1 MGKRWKLIRAMLKN
15 EGYTTT
21 DSTLDVSIQSID
33 PDGLIH
39 WTDENGV
46 QQETY
51 YDGESGAAIIIILE
65 LGTTMTIGNTQKLK
79 AENDTGEDIT
89 TECYFTSNDTK
100 ILTVVAEPE
109 AIAVIVGP
117 PPATISNDTKIL
129 TVVEGGGP
137 TITAIASGSA
147 TITATYGD
155 DSATTDPITVISN
168 LALINGFDV
177 PGQNGTTNIDPA
189 NISVSMP
196 EGSDLTAIEPIIT
209 VSLGATVIPASQVSR
224 DFTSAVTYVVTSED
238 EQKTTE
244 YTVKI
249 RRIKNSIETTGTTW
263 DYEGVMTV
271 GSSPVIPS
279 IGYFGKAPTFG
290 SLTPAADD
298 IEQVLSTPG
307 ETVPAHQLSVVFEA
321 EKSACTL
328 DIDGTEYILIDGG
341 DRKNWATGELNAPSP
356 IIWKPVGGTNNIK
369 ILAPAY
375 IAPK

>member
-89 TECYFTSNDTK
+89 TECYFT
-100 ILTVVAEPE
+100 
-109 AIAVIVGP
+109 
-117 PPATISNDTKIL
+117 SNDTKIL